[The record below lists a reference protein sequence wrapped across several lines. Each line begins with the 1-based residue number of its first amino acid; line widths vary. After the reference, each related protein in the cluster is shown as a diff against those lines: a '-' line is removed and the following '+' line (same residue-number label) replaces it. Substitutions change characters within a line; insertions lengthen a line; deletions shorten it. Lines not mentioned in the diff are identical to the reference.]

1 MNMEEPWTVEKIEDI
16 ITAEKL
22 CAEIPKDSC
31 VDNKIPKDSS
41 VDHIERVFKVCIIP
55 VSVGK

>member
-31 VDNKIPKDSS
+31 VDNKTFLLILPNFNSLRTS
-41 VDHIERVFKVCIIP
+41 KVILF
-55 VSVGK
+55 